1 MEYNDNI
8 EATNRKFLEA
18 IGDLNEAFQDE
29 RSDLVYYQYL
39 AGMAPTAKERDIIY
53 SIIQEERVNA
63 TLLRRMY
70 EELSGIDV
78 SYDTKEKLIMP
89 KSYIEGISEAI
100 NRETREVE
108 RYKAIREG
116 FPVGSSYI
124 YTLSNIIENEL
135 SHIRQLNSI
144 LSSNNNINT
153 QNINSYNS
161 VNNTVT
167 NTSINEPINNSS
179 KIENLVKQHTANF
192 TLDDWSRF
200 IRPLVSRVLSED
212 GDRNTVQFFRK
223 LILSGILIGLG
234 NRPLAA
240 IELVERW
247 QQNGTPDLPRMNK
260 MITCNTDDILF

>member
-53 SIIQEERVNA
+53 SIMQEERVNA
-63 TLLRRMY
+63 TLFRRMY

-135 SHIRQLNSI
+135 SHIRQFNSI
-144 LSSNNNINT
+144 LSSNNNVNSDI
-153 QNINSYNS
+153 INSYNTIA
-161 VNNTVT
+161 NA
-167 NTSINEPINNSS
+167 SINTPINNSS
-179 KIENLVKQHTANF
+179 KIEELVKQHTANF
-192 TLDDWSRF
+192 TLDDWARF

-247 QQNGTPDLPRMNK
+247 QQNEASNLQRMSK
-260 MITCNTDDILF
+260 MITCNADDILF